1 MSSTA
6 ARQARCDMAVTPTK
20 GNLINLKK
28 SLALAENGYEMLD
41 RRRNIL
47 VKEMMSLIDDASQI
61 QEKINESYSLAYSA
75 LQKAN
80 VSMGIT
86 SVQNAAG
93 ESDDS
98 VTLSYRSVM
107 GVEIPTVHTDRDSAP
122 LPNYTMHRSS
132 PELDRAHL
140 YFNEVKLLTA
150 KLAQVENSVYRLAFA
165 VKKTRKRANS
175 LKNIV
180 IPRFRTEIKQIS
192 DYLEEKEREEF
203 SRLKVIKGRK
213 RTY

>member
-1 MSSTA
+1 
-6 ARQARCDMAVTPTK
+6 MATTPTK
-20 GNLINLKK
+20 GNLLNLKK
-28 SLALAENGYEMLD
+28 SLALAENGYDLLD

-47 VKEMMSLIDDASQI
+47 VKEMMSLIDDASEI
-61 QEKINESYSLAYSA
+61 QAKINESYSLAYSA

-86 SVQNAAG
+86 SVQNTAG
-93 ESDDS
+93 ELDDS
-98 VTLSYRSVM
+98 VYLTYRSVM
-107 GVEIPTVHTDRDSAP
+107 GVEIPTVHTEQVGTAI
-122 LPNYTMHRSS
+122 LPNYSMHQSS
-132 PELDRAHL
+132 AELDSAYV

-180 IPRFRTEIKQIS
+180 IPRFRSEIKVIS

-213 RTY
+213 A

>member
-1 MSSTA
+1 
-6 ARQARCDMAVTPTK
+6 MATTPTK
-20 GNLINLKK
+20 GNLLNLKK
-28 SLALAENGYEMLD
+28 SLALAENGYDLLD

-47 VKEMMSLIDDASQI
+47 VKEMMSLIDDASLI
-61 QEKINESYSLAYSA
+61 QAKINESYSLAYSA

-86 SVQNAAG
+86 AVQSTAG
-93 ESDDS
+93 ELDDS
-98 VTLSYRSVM
+98 VSVTYRSIM
-107 GVEIPTVHTDRDSAP
+107 GVEIPTVHTDTSASP
-122 LPNYTMHRSS
+122 PIPNYSMLQSGA
-132 PELDRAHL
+132 ELDTAFI
-140 YFNEVKLLTA
+140 YFNEVKQLTA

-180 IPRFRTEIKQIS
+180 IPRFKGEIKHITE
-192 DYLEEKEREEF
+192 YLEEKEREEF

-213 RTY
+213 

>member
-1 MSSTA
+1 
-6 ARQARCDMAVTPTK
+6 MATTPTK
-20 GNLINLKK
+20 GNLLNLKK
-28 SLALAENGYEMLD
+28 SLALAENGYELLD

-47 VKEMMSLIDDASQI
+47 VKEMMSLIDDASEI
-61 QEKINESYSLAYSA
+61 QAKINESYSLAYSA

-86 SVQNAAG
+86 AVQNTAG
-93 ESDDS
+93 ELDS
-98 VTLSYRSVM
+98 SVYLTYRSVM
-107 GVEIPTVHTDRDSAP
+107 GVEIPTVHTEECGSVA
-122 LPNYTMHRSS
+122 LPNYSMHQSGA
-132 PELDRAHL
+132 ELDSAYI

-180 IPRFRTEIKQIS
+180 IPRFKAEIKVIS

-213 RTY
+213 N

>member
-1 MSSTA
+1 
-6 ARQARCDMAVTPTK
+6 MATTPTK
-20 GNLINLKK
+20 GNLLNLKK
-28 SLALAENGYEMLD
+28 SLALAENGYDLLD

-61 QEKINESYSLAYSA
+61 QAKINESYSLAYSA

-86 SVQNAAG
+86 AVQNTAG
-93 ESDDS
+93 ELDDS
-98 VTLSYRSVM
+98 VYLTYRSIM
-107 GVEIPTVHTDRDSAP
+107 GVEIPTVHTDGEATP
-122 LPNYTMHRSS
+122 LPNYAMHQSS
-132 PELDRAHL
+132 AELDRAYM

-180 IPRFRTEIKQIS
+180 IPRFRSEIKHIT

-203 SRLKVIKGRK
+203 SRLKVIKSRK
-213 RTY
+213 RTN